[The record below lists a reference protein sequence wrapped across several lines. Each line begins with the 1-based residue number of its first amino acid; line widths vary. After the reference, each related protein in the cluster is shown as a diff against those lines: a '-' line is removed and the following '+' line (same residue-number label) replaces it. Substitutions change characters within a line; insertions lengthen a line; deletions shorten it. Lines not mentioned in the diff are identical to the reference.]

1 MVATAEGTV
10 NVKLVPLSIQGAYV
24 LESKVW
30 GDQRGF
36 FREWFKRSDF
46 EEAGVD
52 FEIAQANL
60 SMSRR
65 DVVRGLHYSL
75 APGGQAKVVTCAY
88 GELDD
93 VVVDIRVGSPTFG
106 RVEVV
111 HLGSDEERSVLVPGG
126 AAHGFCVTSE
136 LGALTYLLSS
146 PFNPAMELEIDPFDP
161 ELAVA
166 WTLSGEAIVSDK
178 DAGAPSLAQRLGAGE
193 LPIYL
198 EGAHEVVNP
207 PEG

>member
-1 MVATAEGTV
+1 VVATLEGAYD
-10 NVKLVPLSIQGAYV
+10 VKLVPLSIHGAYV

-36 FREWFKRSDF
+36 FRECFKRSDF
-46 EEAGVD
+46 EASGVD
-52 FEIAQANL
+52 FPIAQANL

-75 APGGQAKVVTCAY
+75 APGGQSKVVTCAY

-93 VVVDIRVGSPTFG
+93 VIVDVRIGSPTFG

-111 HLGSDEERSVLVPGG
+111 HLGSDEDRSVLVPGG

-136 LGALTYLLSS
+136 LGALTYLLAS
-146 PFNPAMELEIDPFDP
+146 PFNPDTELEIDPFDTEIGVP
-161 ELAVA
+161 
-166 WTLSGEAIVSDK
+166 WTLSGDAVVSAK
-178 DAGAPSLAQRLGAGE
+178 DAGAPSLADRLGAGE

-207 PEG
+207 NEG